1 MQGFSDLFHREIT
14 ATAAQ
19 AIANGDRRPAYLRV
33 ALAQTDAGY
42 SARLT
47 GDQGSA
53 MLHSMACAN
62 GLAFVPG
69 ETEIPAGRQL
79 RVLLLA
85 EEPAASPLG
94 TR

>member
-1 MQGFSDLFHREIT
+1 VIT

-19 AIANGDRRPAYLRV
+19 AIINTDRRPAYLRV
-33 ALAQTDAGY
+33 ILTQTDAGY
-42 SARLT
+42 TARLT

-62 GLAFVPG
+62 GLALVPG
-69 ETEIPAGRQL
+69 ETEVPAGRALQ
-79 RVLLLA
+79 VLLLA

-94 TR
+94 TG